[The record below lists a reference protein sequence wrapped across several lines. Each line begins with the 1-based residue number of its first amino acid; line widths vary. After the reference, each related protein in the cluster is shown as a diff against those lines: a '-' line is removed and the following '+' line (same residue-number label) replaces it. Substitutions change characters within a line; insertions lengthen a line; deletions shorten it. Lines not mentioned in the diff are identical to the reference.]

1 MTTRGNGRRGI
12 TMGKSRGERRV
23 IFSSSGAT
31 HTTSESHLRRVLA
44 GTAARAAKT
53 PLDSGAETPRAPG
66 AKRHH
71 ADAMGRGQESLRV
84 RCFRLGAL
92 LGGGRRGREVGME
105 FGFPLRVVWSSCG
118 AYYAATGGSPRPPSS
133 DTSRSGPVCS

>member
-1 MTTRGNGRRGI
+1 MSGLLPGLGFSHS
-12 TMGKSRGERRV
+12 MGKSRGERRV

-31 HTTSESHLRRVLA
+31 HTTSESHLRRVLS

-53 PLDSGAETPRAPG
+53 PLDSEAETPRAPGAAPVAAG

-84 RCFRLGAL
+84 RRFRLRAL
-92 LGGGRRGREVGME
+92 LGGGRRGREVGRE

-118 AYYAATGGSPRPPSS
+118 AYHAATGG
-133 DTSRSGPVCS
+133 CLAFQ